1 MLAIDCVYLVLV
13 GILLEQ
19 VMPKTVG
26 TRRHVLFF
34 LLPSFWQEMF
44 NCKRKKEVKPSTQ
57 KKVAPN
63 NNPTTGRP
71 STATENGD
79 TEADLSQRPMVCDVE
94 MTRDFETKYLNSE
107 CYENVQV

>member
-1 MLAIDCVYLVLV
+1 MMVFNCIYLVLV
-13 GILLEQ
+13 GIYLEQ

-26 TRRHVLFF
+26 TRRHPCFF
-34 LLPSFWQEMF
+34 LLPSFWSEMF
-44 NCKRKKEVKPSTQ
+44 NCKRKREVIPSKQ
-57 KKVAPN
+57 KKIAPN
-63 NNPTTGRP
+63 NQNTTGRP
-71 STATENGD
+71 STLTENGD